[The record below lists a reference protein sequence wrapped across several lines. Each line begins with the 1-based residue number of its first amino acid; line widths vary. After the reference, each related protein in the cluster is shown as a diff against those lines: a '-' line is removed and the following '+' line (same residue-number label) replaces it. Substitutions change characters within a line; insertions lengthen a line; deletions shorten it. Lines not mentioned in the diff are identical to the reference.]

1 MKYREM
7 LCCYSNLHVLQ
18 ALEQLKSEESKRNRF
33 GDVREESL
41 VQESETREAGLLT
54 KIADL
59 ESDLKI
65 AKKGERRVVNEVER
79 LLSQNGGLLKEVD
92 KQHDE
97 LKKVM
102 SKQTGN
108 VYYICTGKV
117 SQLSCS
123 KIHYACVMK

>member
-1 MKYREM
+1 MKYKGM

-59 ESDLKI
+59 ESDLKV
-65 AKKGERRVVNEVER
+65 AKKGERRAVNEVER

-102 SKQTGN
+102 AIFVTAAKTNWNCLLHLYWKGFTT
-108 VYYICTGKV
+108 I
-117 SQLSCS
+117 LF
-123 KIHYACVMK
+123 